1 MQRLQGL
8 RTKVQRSARSAGFT
22 LIELMTVLIIL
33 AIAGAVAFAG
43 FRVDQVRGQTR
54 RFIDDVQGLIIQA
67 RNFAIDQQ
75 RPVTVTVESTTVVVT
90 VLDPVTNV
98 VQTVDAA
105 GLHHGGA
112 TLLLA
117 DGRVCVY
124 GLQSGVQAPA
134 FAQDL
139 PPPQDCVG
147 APQQLRFEP
156 DGSFT
161 DPNNSFSTIP
171 NAGASLWIGDR
182 SIPNQTKLSVIQIFP
197 GGLVRSFE
205 EIRE

>member
-1 MQRLQGL
+1 
-8 RTKVQRSARSAGFT
+8 
-22 LIELMTVLIIL
+22 MTVLVIL

-43 FRVDQVRGQTR
+43 FRLDQVSGQQR
-54 RFIDDVQGLIIQA
+54 RFVDDVQGLFIQA

-75 RPVTVTVESTTVVVT
+75 RPVTVTVDSTSVVVT
-90 VLDPVTNV
+90 VLDPVTNI
-98 VQTVDAA
+98 VQTIDAA

-117 DGRVCVY
+117 DGRVCIY

-134 FAQDL
+134 FAEDIT
-139 PPPQDCVG
+139 PPQDCVPQ
-147 APQQLRFEP
+147 PQQLRFEP

-161 DPNNSFSTIP
+161 DPSNTFSTIP

-182 SIPNQTKLSVIQIFP
+182 SMPNQTKLTVIQIFP
-197 GGLVRSFE
+197 GGLVRKFE
-205 EIRE
+205 ELSE